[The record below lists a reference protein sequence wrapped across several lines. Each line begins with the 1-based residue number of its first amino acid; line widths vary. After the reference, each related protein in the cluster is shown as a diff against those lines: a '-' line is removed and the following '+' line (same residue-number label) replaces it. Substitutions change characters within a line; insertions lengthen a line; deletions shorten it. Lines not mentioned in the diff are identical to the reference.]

1 MGTFKALHNNPYTSS
16 RLHASLYML
25 TGTTRMGEDLHLHV
39 QVDKKKKL
47 LLVIKPTIKNLK
59 DK

>member
-39 QVDKKKKL
+39 QVDKKKK
-47 LLVIKPTIKNLK
+47 TIISYQANYKK
-59 DK
+59 FKR